1 MISESVLVELMKG
14 KSRSAFANL
23 YDSYAAALWGLILKL
38 TTDHRLATEI
48 LKDSFINMEE
58 KRSEYDHSKVKL
70 FSWMVG
76 ITMNQCVKRLR
87 MSRTELMVKLNSVT
101 AKSNEQL

>member
-76 ITMNQCVKRLR
+76 ITMNQCVRRLR
-87 MSRTELMVKLNSVT
+87 MSNTELMLKLNSVT

>member
-1 MISESVLVELMKG
+1 MKG

-76 ITMNQCVKRLR
+76 ITMNQCVRRLR
-87 MSRTELMVKLNSVT
+87 MSNTELMLKLNSVT
-101 AKSNEQL
+101 AQSNKQL

>member
-1 MISESVLVELMKG
+1 MITESTLVKLMKG

-23 YDSYAAALWGLILKL
+23 YDSYAAALWGLILKI
-38 TTDHRLATEI
+38 TPDQGVATEI
-48 LKDSFINMEE
+48 LKESFINIEE

-76 ITMNQCVKRLR
+76 ITLNQCVKRLP

-101 AKSNEQL
+101 VQSKEKL

>member
-76 ITMNQCVKRLR
+76 ITMNQCVRRLR
-87 MSRTELMVKLNSVT
+87 MSNTELMLKLNCVT

>member
-1 MISESVLVELMKG
+1 MITEAALVTLMKG

-38 TTDHRLATEI
+38 TPDQGLATEI

-58 KRSEYDHSKVKL
+58 KRNEYEHSKVKL

-76 ITMNQCVKRLR
+76 ITLNQCVKRLS
-87 MSRTELMVKLNSVT
+87 MSRTEVMVKLNSVT
-101 AKSNEQL
+101 GQSNEQL

>member
-1 MISESVLVELMKG
+1 MITELTLVKLMKS

-23 YDSYAAALWGLILKL
+23 YDSYAAALWGLILKI
-38 TTDHRLATEI
+38 TPDQGVATEI
-48 LKDSFINMEE
+48 LKESFINIEE

-76 ITMNQCVKRLR
+76 ITLNQCVKRLP

-101 AKSNEQL
+101 VQSNEKL

>member
-1 MISESVLVELMKG
+1 MITESALVKLMKG
-14 KSRSAFANL
+14 KSRSAFVNL

-38 TTDHRLATEI
+38 TPDHRLATEI

-101 AKSNEQL
+101 SQSNEQL

>member
-14 KSRSAFANL
+14 KSRSTFANL

-76 ITMNQCVKRLR
+76 ITMNQCVRRLR
-87 MSRTELMVKLNSVT
+87 MSNTELMLKLNSVT